1 VIHQVVVEQA
11 LQLEAPLEV
20 LEVLM
25 SASVALVQ
33 QDVAVEVDPGSSG
46 DRTPERFFQF
56 FKEVVGE
63 SGQGPWPKGGSLG
76 IPHLALIWS
85 FQNLS

>member
-1 VIHQVVVEQA
+1 MIHQVVVEQA

-46 DRTPERFFQF
+46 
-56 FKEVVGE
+56 
-63 SGQGPWPKGGSLG
+63 GPNP
-76 IPHLALIWS
+76 
-85 FQNLS
+85 